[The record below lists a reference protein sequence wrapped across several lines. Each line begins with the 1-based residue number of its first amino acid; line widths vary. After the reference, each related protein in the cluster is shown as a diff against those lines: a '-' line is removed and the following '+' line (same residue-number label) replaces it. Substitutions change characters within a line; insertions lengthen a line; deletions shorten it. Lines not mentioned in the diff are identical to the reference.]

1 MSDQTRDDLA
11 RAVDAWAQTFADE
24 LKAWGQLAAGVATI
38 AMATEESEKK

>member
-24 LKAWGQLAAGVATI
+24 LKTWGEAAAALAALTI
-38 AMATEESEKK
+38 ATGETK